1 MYFNPFSLNKKQTG
15 IGFAAISLVA
25 SVVLLI
31 IGLHY
36 SSAVLVGF
44 ILLSAAFFLIC
55 LTNVIIFIKA
65 LKFNEK
71 YVFKPE
77 FPKNASKKDRALF
90 NTLNTVF
97 TVLWV
102 LSVLLIAIAVVLFL
116 NA

>member
-15 IGFAAISLVA
+15 IGFAVIALIA

-36 SSAVLVGF
+36 SSTVLVGF
-44 ILLSAAFFLIC
+44 ILLSAACFIIC
-55 LTNVIIFIKA
+55 LTNVILFIKA

-71 YVFKPE
+71 YAFKPE
-77 FPKNASKKDRALF
+77 LPKNASKKDRSLF
-90 NTLNTVF
+90 NALNTVF

-102 LSVLLIAIAVVLFL
+102 AAVLLIAIAIVLFL
-116 NA
+116 NT